1 IAGAPPPA
9 LASAELAAANC
20 EPRRAVRAGGINRQA
35 KTVSVSDGPDVPYE
49 KLLIATG
56 SRCRQISL
64 PNVNADRVFYLRT
77 LEEAERLRRALH
89 GVRSVGIL
97 GGGFIGLEVAAAARQ
112 RGCDVTLFEMRDTLL
127 SRSCTRFASHQID

>member
-1 IAGAPPPA
+1 AAIEFARRAPNRSVCMLAMESGPSYDRPPLSKQFLLNPEAPPPA
-9 LASAELAAANC
+9 LSSAAFAAANF
-20 EPRRAVRAGGINRQA
+20 ERRDAVRAVGINRQA

-64 PNVNADRVFYLRT
+64 PNVNADQVFYLRT
-77 LEEAERLRRALH
+77 LEEAERLRRALQ

-97 GGGFIGLEVAAAARQ
+97 GG
-112 RGCDVTLFEMRDTLL
+112 
-127 SRSCTRFASHQID
+127 